1 MQTDESSTIAAP
13 DRRCTVIPLS
23 IQKEKD
29 LYIVGNADLGDF
41 YQFPEQGLNIL
52 TMLQA
57 GNTPAEIKSQLFG
70 DAADAVD
77 VDGFVDQLM
86 DIGFIYQ
93 ENTHQATSSRLEAS
107 AQTAGRT
114 FNVAP
119 EFAKAIFSQPVLAC
133 YLAIVLYAFADAAAN
148 PALRINPTA
157 LYTDSYRTLLLVTV
171 LGLSLIQTV
180 AHELGHMLA
189 AARQGIK
196 SRYGIGTRMWTIVA
210 ESDLTGILAL
220 PKSQRYLP
228 MLSGLLV
235 DILCLSLFTIL
246 LDVLLRSGANPF
258 VIQVDQ
264 VMVLETVISMGWQ
277 FNVFVKTDIYFVL
290 CNYFSYPD
298 LDLDTRAYLRHL
310 LHRATL
316 GRFGHAAPPRIFNNL
331 AILRIFSLV
340 WAFGR
345 ALSMIVLF
353 VVFLPTMWRYLE
365 SAIQMLNERTA
376 SVWVACDTIVYVSIL
391 LSMLGAGM
399 YMWLKPQ
406 WQNRETP

>member
-1 MQTDESSTIAAP
+1 M
-13 DRRCTVIPLS
+13 
-23 IQKEKD
+23 K
-29 LYIVGNADLGDF
+29 
-41 YQFPEQGLNIL
+41 
-52 TMLQA
+52 
-57 GNTPAEIKSQLFG
+57 
-70 DAADAVD
+70 
-77 VDGFVDQLM
+77 
-86 DIGFIYQ
+86 
-93 ENTHQATSSRLEAS
+93 
-107 AQTAGRT
+107 GR
-114 FNVAP
+114 
-119 EFAKAIFSQPVLAC
+119 
-133 YLAIVLYAFADAAAN
+133 
-148 PALRINPTA
+148 ALR
-157 LYTDSYRTLLLVTV
+157 
-171 LGLSLIQTV
+171 
-180 AHELGHMLA
+180 GHPPP
-189 AARQGIK
+189 Q
-196 SRYGIGTRMWTIVA
+196 
-210 ESDLTGILAL
+210 L
-220 PKSQRYLP
+220 P
-228 MLSGLLV
+228 SG
-235 DILCLSLFTIL
+235 SLFTIL

-258 VIQVDQ
+258 LVQVVQ

-406 WQNRETP
+406 WQDRETP